1 MTTLTTEQIQALH
14 TFVRKHYVEYY
25 DIEVELVDHLAN
37 GIESQWAEDN
47 TVDFEIALDRE
58 FKKFGIFGFS
68 DVVDRK
74 EGSLKNYYIKLIL
87 KEIVHFLHWPKVIM
101 TAGLYYSLYLMIAY
115 LSQSF
120 ELRDITSITGI
131 LAVNISGIYLVI
143 ASVQTKRESKT
154 ENKRWLMDRV
164 RLSILAFPITAYWL
178 FITIL
183 SGISRYSVHLCVLSV
198 LFIGLW
204 LYITHFVISPQL
216 KREKEKIKNKILMV

>member
-1 MTTLTTEQIQALH
+1 MKTLTPNQIQTLH
-14 TFVRKHYVEYY
+14 AFVRKHYVAYY

-37 GIESQWAEDN
+37 GIENQWTEDN

-74 EGSLKNYYIKLIL
+74 EGTLKNHYIKLIF

-101 TAGLYYSLYLMIAY
+101 TAGLYYVLYLMITY

-131 LAVNISGIYLVI
+131 LAVSISGIYLII
-143 ASVQTKRESKT
+143 ASVQTRRESKT
-154 ENKRWLMDRV
+154 ENKRWLMDRI
-164 RLSILAFPITAYWL
+164 RLSILAFPLTAYWL

-183 SGISRYSVHLCVLSV
+183 SGISKYSIHLCVLSV

-216 KREKEKIKNKILMV
+216 KQEKEKIKNKILMV